1 MEKGNLPEKLT
12 RIIEDFS
19 RELKT
24 IYKDDLVSV
33 ILYGSGASGEF
44 MDKHSNLNLLVILKD
59 TGLDKL
65 TPAAD
70 LINKPKFRIIQPLF
84 FSKEYIYSSTDVFP
98 IEFLDMKE
106 NYKVLKGEDVLKDI
120 VIDTRNLRFQCE
132 HELKAKLINLRQSYL
147 KMNRDKALLKHLLLK
162 SFTSI
167 THILRNVI
175 RIKGRSPDYSKQDLI
190 KQIAEDFPIN
200 INTWNMILR
209 LKNKE
214 VTADNEKIKQLFI
227 SFAGDLEKI
236 VDIVDKSS

>member
-1 MEKGNLPEKLT
+1 MEKRNLPEKLT
-12 RIIEDFS
+12 RIIEEFS
-19 RELKT
+19 RELET
-24 IYKDDLVSV
+24 IYKDDMVSL
-33 ILYGSGASGEF
+33 ILYGSGANGEF

-59 TGLDKL
+59 TKLDKL

-98 IEFLDMKE
+98 IEFLDMRE

-120 VIDTRNLRFQCE
+120 VIDTKNLRFQCE

-162 SFTSI
+162 FFTSI
-167 THILRNVI
+167 IHILRNVI
-175 RIKGRSPDYSKQDLI
+175 RIKGRTPDYSKQNLI

-200 INTWNMILR
+200 TDTWNMILR

-214 VTADNEKIKQLFI
+214 VTPDNEKIKQLFI

-236 VDIVDKSS
+236 VDIVDKS